1 MASYLSGPWRAG
13 KGAALSVESAADNLG
28 AMAHERI
35 LVAGAG
41 AIGSV
46 IGAMLHRRGHRVT
59 MLGRRE
65 HLEAAR
71 RDGLRISGLLGE
83 HVARGIDAADDAA
96 RLDGQFDLILVTV
109 KPYDTAQIADPIAAR
124 LTPGGFVVSLQN
136 GLGNIEALAARFGI
150 DRVIGG
156 RVIFGAEMPSPG
168 AAHVTVFADPVAIG
182 PDPAQQS
189 ETGALKHAANEIAA
203 ILDGA
208 GVPTIAVDDI
218 MPVIWTKLL
227 YNVALNPLG
236 AIFAMSYGELT
247 SDRDLRQI
255 VDEVIEEAFA
265 VSRRLGVKLP
275 FADAAAYR
283 EVFHGRLIPS
293 TASHRPTML
302 NDLRRRG
309 RTDIDALNG
318 KIVELGDKQGV
329 AVTVNRALTRMIH
342 AAERARHAEEK

>member
-1 MASYLSGPWRAG
+1 VG
-13 KGAALSVESAADNLG
+13 KGTALFADSSADNLG

-35 LVAGAG
+35 LIAGTG

-46 IGAMLHRRGHRVT
+46 IGAMLHRGGHRVT
-59 MLGRRE
+59 MLGRRT

-71 RDGLRISGLLGE
+71 REGLRISGLLGE
-83 HVARGIDAADDAA
+83 HTAHGIDARDDAA
-96 RLDGQFDLILVTV
+96 QLEGRFDLILVTV
-109 KPYDTAQIADPIAAR
+109 KPYDTAQIAGAIASR
-124 LTPGGFVVSLQN
+124 LEPGGFVVSLQN
-136 GLGNIEALAARFGI
+136 GLGNIEALGGRFGI
-150 DRVIGG
+150 DRILGG

-189 ETGALKHAANEIAA
+189 GTVALTHAAREIAA
-203 ILDGA
+203 IIDRA
-208 GVPTIAVDDI
+208 GVPTVAVDDI

-236 AIFAMSYGELT
+236 ALFAMSYGELT

-255 VDEVIEEAFA
+255 VNDVIEEAFA
-265 VSRRLGVKLP
+265 VSQRMGVKLP
-275 FADAAAYR
+275 FADADAYR
-283 EVFHGRLIPS
+283 EIFHGRLIPA

-309 RTDIDALNG
+309 RTDIDSLNG
-318 KIVELGDKQGV
+318 KIVELGERLGV
-329 AVTVNRALTRMIH
+329 QVTANRTLTRMIH
-342 AAERARHAEEK
+342 AAERAKRAEVAEEK

>member
-1 MASYLSGPWRAG
+1 MFANSS
-13 KGAALSVESAADNLG
+13 ADNLG
-28 AMAHERI
+28 AMANERI

-46 IGAMLHRRGHRVT
+46 IGALLHRSGHRVT
-59 MLGRRE
+59 MLARRA

-83 HVARGIDAADDAA
+83 HIVAGIETADDDAHLKG
-96 RLDGQFDLILVTV
+96 RFDLILVTV
-109 KPYDTAQIADPIAAR
+109 KPYDTAQIANAIASR
-124 LTPGGFVVSLQN
+124 LAPGGFVVSLQN

-150 DRVIGG
+150 DRVLGG

-168 AAHVTVFADPVAIG
+168 AAHVTVFADPIAIG
-182 PDPAQQS
+182 PDPAQQR
-189 ETGALKHAANEIAA
+189 ECDPLRRAAREIAV

-208 GVPTIAVDDI
+208 GVPTVAVDDI

-236 AIFAMSYGELT
+236 ALFAMSYGELT
-247 SDRDLRQI
+247 SDNDLRQV
-255 VDEVIEEAFA
+255 VDDVLDEAFA
-265 VSRRLGVKLP
+265 VSRQMGVNLP
-275 FADAAAYR
+275 FADANAYR

-309 RTDIDALNG
+309 RTDIDSLNG
-318 KIVELGDKQGV
+318 KIVELGDKLGV
-329 AVTVNRALTRMIH
+329 QVTVNRTLTRMIH
-342 AAERARHAEEK
+342 AAERARRAAQAEEK

>member
-1 MASYLSGPWRAG
+1 LFA
-13 KGAALSVESAADNLG
+13 ESSADNVG

-46 IGAMLHRRGHRVT
+46 IGAMLHRAGHRVT

-83 HVARGIDAADDAA
+83 HVARGIDAVEKAA
-96 RLDGQFDLILVTV
+96 GLDGRFDLILVTV
-109 KPYDTAQIADPIAAR
+109 KPYDTGQIADAIASR
-124 LTPGGFVVSLQN
+124 LAPGGFVVSLQN

-150 DRVIGG
+150 ERVLGG

-168 AAHVTVFADPVAIG
+168 TAHVTVFADPIAIG

-189 ETGALKHAANEIAA
+189 ETASLRHAASEIAA

-208 GVPTIAVDDI
+208 GVPTVAVENI

-236 AIFAMSYGELT
+236 ALFAMSYGELT
-247 SDRDLRQI
+247 SDQDLRQV
-255 VDEVIEEAFA
+255 VDDVIEEAFGVA
-265 VSRRLGVKLP
+265 QQLGVELP

-283 EVFHGRLIPS
+283 EVFYGRLIPA
-293 TASHRPTML
+293 TARHRPTML
-302 NDLRRRG
+302 KDLRGRG

-318 KIVELGDKQGV
+318 MIVDLGDMLGV
-329 AVTVNRALTRMIH
+329 EVAANRMLTRMIH
-342 AAERARHAEEK
+342 GAERARRAALGEEK

>member
-1 MASYLSGPWRAG
+1 MP
-13 KGAALSVESAADNLG
+13 
-28 AMAHERI
+28 HERI
-35 LVAGAG
+35 LIAGAG

-46 IGAMLHRRGHRVT
+46 IGAMLHRGGHRVT
-59 MLGRRE
+59 MLGRRV

-71 RDGLRISGLLGE
+71 REGLRISGLLGE
-83 HVARGIDAADDAA
+83 HLVRGIETADDAA
-96 RLDGQFDLILVTV
+96 QLEGRFDLMLVTV
-109 KPYDTAQIADPIAAR
+109 KPYDTAQIADALAWR
-124 LTPGGFVVSLQN
+124 LEPDGFVVSLQN

-150 DRVIGG
+150 DRILGG

-182 PDPAQQS
+182 SDPAQQS
-189 ETGALKHAANEIAA
+189 ERDALGRAAGQIAT

-208 GVPTIAVDDI
+208 GVPTVAVDDI

-236 AIFAMSYGELT
+236 ALFAMSYGELT
-247 SDRDLRQI
+247 NDRDLRKI
-255 VDEVIEEAFA
+255 VDDVIEEAFA
-265 VSRRLGVKLP
+265 VSRRNGVKLP
-275 FADAAAYR
+275 FADSDAYR
-283 EVFHGRLIPS
+283 EIFHGRLIPA

-318 KIVELGDKQGV
+318 KIVELGDRLGV
-329 AVTVNRALTRMIH
+329 QVTANRTLTRMIH
-342 AAERARHAEEK
+342 AAERARHTAVAEEK

>member
-1 MASYLSGPWRAG
+1 
-13 KGAALSVESAADNLG
+13 
-28 AMAHERI
+28 MAHERI
-35 LVAGAG
+35 LIAGAG

-46 IGAMLHRRGHRVT
+46 IGAMLHRAGHQVT

-65 HLEAAR
+65 HLDAAR

-83 HVARGIDAADDAA
+83 HIARGIDAVEDAT
-96 RLDGQFDLILVTV
+96 RLDGRFDLILVTV
-109 KPYDTAQIADPIAAR
+109 KPYDTAQITDAIASR
-124 LTPGGFVVSLQN
+124 LAPDGFVVSLQN

-150 DRVIGG
+150 ERVLGG
-156 RVIFGAEMPSPG
+156 RVIFGAEIPSPG
-168 AAHVTVFADPVAIG
+168 ASHVTVFADPIAIG

-189 ETGALKHAANEIAA
+189 DTVSLGRAAREIAS

-208 GVPTIAVDDI
+208 GVPTVAVDDI

-236 AIFAMSYGELT
+236 AMFAMSYGELT

-255 VDEVIEEAFA
+255 VDDLIEEAFA

-275 FADAAAYR
+275 FADADAYR

-318 KIVELGDKQGV
+318 KIAELGDKLGI
-329 AVTVNRALTRMIH
+329 AVTANRMLTRMIH
-342 AAERARHAEEK
+342 AAERARRGEEK

>member
-1 MASYLSGPWRAG
+1 LFADSSAG
-13 KGAALSVESAADNLG
+13 NLG
-28 AMAHERI
+28 AVAHERI

-46 IGAMLHRRGHRVT
+46 IGAMLHRAGHRVT
-59 MLGRRE
+59 MLGRRT

-71 RDGLRISGLLGE
+71 RDGLRISGLLGD
-83 HVARGIDAADDAA
+83 HVVRAMETADDATA
-96 RLDGQFDLILVTV
+96 LEGPFDLILVTV
-109 KPYDTAQIADPIAAR
+109 KPYDTAQIADAIASR
-124 LTPGGFVVSLQN
+124 LAPGGFVVSLQN

-150 DRVIGG
+150 DRVLGG

-168 AAHVTVFADPVAIG
+168 AAHVTVFADPIAIG

-189 ETGALKHAANEIAA
+189 TTDALRRAAKQIAA
-203 ILDGA
+203 IIDAA

-236 AIFAMSYGELT
+236 ALFAMSYGELT
-247 SDRDLRQI
+247 ADRDLRQI
-255 VDEVIEEAFA
+255 VDDVIEEAYA

-275 FADAAAYR
+275 FANADAYR
-283 EVFHGRLIPS
+283 DHFHGRLIPA

-318 KIVELGDKQGV
+318 KIVELGDKLGIQV
-329 AVTVNRALTRMIH
+329 AANRTLTRMIH
-342 AAERARHAEEK
+342 AAERARRNALAEERR